1 MKYCKPKSKSILSLD
16 VGIKRIGLAYCDS
29 LFITVNILPAVKR
42 ERNNDELNTIK
53 NHIKKHNLTGFI
65 VGLPLDDAGNMT
77 SQAIDCKT
85 YGEFLFNE
93 LKLPFSFV
101 NEHSSTWESTNRFGV
116 KKDKSGL
123 IDSLSAKVILEQW
136 IQEGPELK
144 ELVGNKP
151 ICLLYTS
158 DAADE

>member
-1 MKYCKPKSKSILSLD
+1 MSILSLD

-42 ERNNDELNTIK
+42 ERNNNELITIK
-53 NHIKKHNLTGFI
+53 NHIKKLNLTGFI
-65 VGLPLDDAGNMT
+65 VGLPLDEAGNMT
-77 SQAIDCKT
+77 TQAFDCKT
-85 YGEFLFNE
+85 YGEFLFSE
-93 LKLPFSFV
+93 LRLPFSFV

-144 ELVGNKP
+144 KLVGNKQ
-151 ICLLYTS
+151 I
-158 DAADE
+158 

>member
-16 VGIKRIGLAYCDS
+16 VGLKRIGLAYCDS
-29 LFITVNILPAVKR
+29 LFITVNILPALKR
-42 ERNNDELNTIK
+42 ERNNNEIIIIK
-53 NHIKKHNLTGFI
+53 EHIKKHNLTGFI
-65 VGLPLDDAGNMT
+65 VGLPLDEAGGMT
-77 SQAIDCKT
+77 SQALDCKS

-116 KKDKSGL
+116 NKDKSGL
-123 IDSLSAKVILEQW
+123 IDSLSAKIILEQW

-144 ELVGNKP
+144 ELVGNKQ
-151 ICLLYTS
+151 I
-158 DAADE
+158 

>member
-16 VGIKRIGLAYCDS
+16 VGTKRIGLAYCDS

-42 ERNNDELNTIK
+42 EKNNNELITIK
-53 NHIKKHNLTGFI
+53 TIIQKHNLTGFI
-65 VGLPLDDAGNMT
+65 VGLPLDDSGKMT
-77 SQAIDCKT
+77 SQAFDCET

-101 NEHSSTWESTNRFGV
+101 NEHSSTWESINRFGI

-151 ICLLYTS
+151 I
-158 DAADE
+158 

>member
-16 VGIKRIGLAYCDS
+16 VGLKRIGLAYCDS
-29 LFITVNILPAVKR
+29 LFITVNILPALKR
-42 ERNNDELNTIK
+42 ERNNNEIIIIK
-53 NHIKKHNLTGFI
+53 EHIKKLNLTGFI
-65 VGLPLDDAGNMT
+65 VGLPLDESGGMT
-77 SQAIDCKT
+77 SQALDCKN

-101 NEHSSTWESTNRFGV
+101 NEHSSTWESTNRFGI

-151 ICLLYTS
+151 I
-158 DAADE
+158 

>member
-29 LFITVNILPAVKR
+29 LFITVNILPPVKR
-42 ERNNDELNTIK
+42 EKNNTELKIIK
-53 NHIKKHNLTGFI
+53 NHIKKLNLTGFI
-65 VGLPLDDAGNMT
+65 VGLPLDDNGRMT
-77 SQAIDCKT
+77 FQAFDCKN
-85 YGEFLFNE
+85 YGQLLFNE

-101 NEHSSTWESTNRFGV
+101 NEHSSTWESTRRFGV

-123 IDSLSAKVILEQW
+123 IDSFSAKVILEQW

-144 ELVGNKP
+144 ELVGNKQ
-151 ICLLYTS
+151 I
-158 DAADE
+158 

>member
-16 VGIKRIGLAYCDS
+16 VGLKRIGLAYCDS
-29 LFITVNILPAVKR
+29 LFITVNILPALKR
-42 ERNNDELNTIK
+42 ERNNNEIIIIK
-53 NHIKKHNLTGFI
+53 EHIKKLNLTGFI
-65 VGLPLDDAGNMT
+65 VGLPLDEAGGMT
-77 SQAIDCKT
+77 FQALDCKS

-123 IDSLSAKVILEQW
+123 IDSLSAKIILEQW

-144 ELVGNKP
+144 ELVGNKQ
-151 ICLLYTS
+151 I
-158 DAADE
+158 

>member
-16 VGIKRIGLAYCDS
+16 VGLKRIGLAYCDS
-29 LFITVNILPAVKR
+29 LFITVNILPALKR
-42 ERNNDELNTIK
+42 EINNNEIIIIK
-53 NHIKKHNLTGFI
+53 QHIKKLNLTGFI
-65 VGLPLDDAGNMT
+65 VGLPLDESGGMT
-77 SQAIDCKT
+77 SQALDCKT

-123 IDSLSAKVILEQW
+123 IDSLSAKIILEQW

-144 ELVGNKP
+144 ELVGKKQ
-151 ICLLYTS
+151 I
-158 DAADE
+158 

>member
-1 MKYCKPKSKSILSLD
+1 MKYCKPKSKSILCLD
-16 VGIKRIGLAYCDS
+16 VGLKRIGLAYCDS
-29 LFITVNILPAVKR
+29 LFITVNILPALKR
-42 ERNNDELNTIK
+42 ERNNKEIIIIK
-53 NHIKKHNLTGFI
+53 EHIKKLNLTGFI
-65 VGLPLDDAGNMT
+65 VGLPLDESGGMT
-77 SQAIDCKT
+77 SQALDCKT

-123 IDSLSAKVILEQW
+123 IDSLSAKIILEQW

-144 ELVGNKP
+144 ELVGNKQ
-151 ICLLYTS
+151 I
-158 DAADE
+158 

>member
-16 VGIKRIGLAYCDS
+16 VGKKRIGLAYCDS
-29 LFITVNILPAVKR
+29 LFITVNILPAIKR

-65 VGLPLDDAGNMT
+65 VGLPLDDSGNMT

-85 YGEFLFNE
+85 YGEFLYDE

-101 NEHSSTWESTNRFGV
+101 NEHSSTWESINRFGV

-151 ICLLYTS
+151 I
-158 DAADE
+158 

>member
-1 MKYCKPKSKSILSLD
+1 MKYCKPKPKSILSLD

-42 ERNNDELNTIK
+42 EKNNNELISIK
-53 NHIKKHNLTGFI
+53 NHIKKLNLTGFI
-65 VGLPLDDAGNMT
+65 VGLPLNDEGVMT
-77 SQAIDCKT
+77 SQAFDCKT
-85 YGEFLFNE
+85 YGELLFNE

-123 IDSLSAKVILEQW
+123 IDSFSAKIILEQW

-144 ELVGNKP
+144 ELVGNKQ
-151 ICLLYTS
+151 I
-158 DAADE
+158 

>member
-29 LFITVNILPAVKR
+29 LFITVNILPAVRR

-53 NHIKKHNLTGFI
+53 NHIKNHDLTGFI

-77 SQAIDCKT
+77 SQAIDCKK
-85 YGEFLFNE
+85 YGEFLFYE

-101 NEHSSTWESTNRFGV
+101 NEHSSTWESTNRFGA

-151 ICLLYTS
+151 I
-158 DAADE
+158 

>member
-16 VGIKRIGLAYCDS
+16 VGLKRIGLAYCDS
-29 LFITVNILPAVKR
+29 LFITVNILPAVRR
-42 ERNNDELNTIK
+42 ERNKSELITIK
-53 NHIKKHNLTGFI
+53 DHINKLNLIGFI
-65 VGLPLDDAGNMT
+65 VGLPLDESGGMT
-77 SQAIDCKT
+77 SQALDCKT
-85 YGEFLFNE
+85 YGELLFNE

-151 ICLLYTS
+151 I
-158 DAADE
+158 